1 MNLIQK
7 SGLIEEVRIQDLKNN
22 YDEFKDLS
30 YDQLMK
36 IAEVCVKAY
45 NEGLDFD
52 QEEIELEKQDLEDE
66 IEQLN
71 DRIEQLESD
80 NATLSDKNYD
90 LVQEVR
96 ELQDELAGKDL

>member
-1 MNLIQK
+1 MNLVQK

-52 QEEIELEKQDLEDE
+52 TEEQQSEIEDLENE
-66 IEQLN
+66 IEELN

-80 NATLSDKNYD
+80 NATLSDENYD
-90 LVQEVR
+90 LVQKVN
-96 ELQDELAGKDL
+96 ELQEELSEKDL